1 MENQQNRQ
9 SQNTGGE
16 FPEVVRPHPVISEY
30 YGSAENR
37 QAWVDSMFDTT
48 AGHYDWITDV
58 MSLGSGRWYRKWV
71 LYRHGLREG
80 MKLLDVGAGTGVIAR
95 AAQDQVG
102 NQGDAVALD
111 PSEGML
117 EVARNR
123 GVEQTVE
130 AHGERLPFPDG
141 RFDMLTMG
149 YALRHVPDLNQTFSE
164 YHRALAAGGKVLVLE
179 ITPPKSRLGHAV
191 LKFYLRRVVPLIA
204 RVFRRS
210 RDAQVLMHYYWETI
224 EKCVPPEKILEALHK
239 AGFENVQRHV
249 IFGIFSEYSGIKSAD
264 KAES

>member
-1 MENQQNRQ
+1 
-9 SQNTGGE
+9 
-16 FPEVVRPHPVISEY
+16 
-30 YGSAENR
+30 
-37 QAWVDSMFDTT
+37 
-48 AGHYDWITDV
+48 
-58 MSLGSGRWYRKWV
+58 
-71 LYRHGLREG
+71 